1 MAVAGGNGGF
11 LESAGSQLPMTF
23 RFAAAVLT
31 LCACGGGTPPNTI
44 PGDHGPALTVE
55 VLNASGRAG
64 DAKVATRLL
73 RRAGIDV
80 VYFGNAPPA
89 SPAPPTPPT
98 DPLAGLDSTRIIV
111 RRGSAKAGE
120 RVRAALGVGRV
131 EVRLDSAR
139 LLDVSV
145 LLGADFSPGGGGG
158 GGGGAKGTLD
168 FHP

>member
-11 LESAGSQLPMTF
+11 LEYAGSQLPMTS
-23 RFAAAVLT
+23 RFVPAAVLI
-31 LCACGGGTPPNTI
+31 LCSCGGGTPANTI
-44 PGDHGPALTVE
+44 PGDRGPALTVE

-64 DAKVATRLL
+64 DAKVGTRLL

-80 VYFGNAPPA
+80 VYFGNAP
-89 SPAPPTPPT
+89 ST
-98 DPLAGLDSTRIIV
+98 DLLSGLDSTRIIV
-111 RRGSAKAGE
+111 RRGPATAGE
-120 RVRAALGVGRV
+120 RVRSALGVGRI

-145 LLGADFSPGGGGG
+145 LLGADFPPRA
-158 GGGGAKGTLD
+158 GGGAKRSVD